1 MAGEMPR
8 QAGVVALVGH
18 PNVGKS
24 TLFEALTGHRVIAA
38 NYPGTT
44 VEIIRA
50 TGRRLAETF
59 IDSPGILS
67 FPSRT
72 EDEQATVRVLLDEDL
87 VGVLQVGDAKN
98 LRRTLLLTVQL
109 AEMGVPLTL
118 ALNMADEAHDR
129 GIPPDSE
136 GLSRMLGLPVVA
148 TTAVRGEGIQPLEDA
163 LRRPGLASIGV
174 RYPEPIE
181 AAIGELAGL
190 LPHASITERSLAL
203 LFLAGDAVVEE
214 WVRVRFDDR
223 RMGEAVRVRSAAAE
237 ALGTPLSSA
246 ILEARFEVVDSLVG
260 HTTRTRAGSHSNR
273 MHRVGRMT
281 THPLWGLPLLAI
293 VLYGMYWFVG
303 VFGAGTLVGWLEE
316 TLFGVYINPW
326 VVSAVGRIS
335 AWIWVQDLLVG
346 EYGLWTMGMTYALAL
361 ILPIVATFF
370 FAFGLLEDSGYLPRL
385 AVLTNR
391 IFKSMGLNGTAVV
404 PMVLGLGC
412 VTMATMTTRI
422 LSSKR
427 DRLLVILLLSLG
439 VPCSAQLGVVMGM
452 LGGVSMTAMTIW
464 AGVVIGVLVMVGW
477 LAARLVP
484 GDRSVFVA
492 ELPPMRR
499 PPLRPVV
506 LKTVARVEWYIREV
520 VPLFLIGSVLLFIL
534 DRVDALAW
542 LIGVAEPLV
551 VDWLKLPA
559 EAATAFMM
567 GFFRRDF
574 GATGLFLIA
583 GGGLLSPLQMVVSMT
598 TITLFVPCVASVLMI
613 AKERGA
619 KTAAAVT
626 VLVFPLAI
634 FIGGVLGRAL
644 EFFGW
649 GA

>member
-1 MAGEMPR
+1 MTGEMPR
-8 QAGVVALVGH
+8 QAGFVALVGH

-44 VEIIRA
+44 VEIVRA
-50 TGRRLAETF
+50 TGRRLGDTF

-72 EDEQATVRVLLDEDL
+72 EDEQATVRVLLDEEL

-129 GIPPDSE
+129 GLPPDSD
-136 GLSRMLGLPVVA
+136 GLSRLLGLPVVA
-148 TTAVRGEGIQPLEDA
+148 TTAVRGEGIEPLEAA
-163 LRRPGLASIGV
+163 LRRPELASIRV

-181 AAIGELAGL
+181 VAIRELAKL
-190 LPHASITERSLAL
+190 LPPASVRERSLAL
-203 LFLAGDAVVEE
+203 LFLAGDPVVEE
-214 WVRVRFDDR
+214 WVRARCDDR
-223 RMGEAVRVRSAAAE
+223 RMGEAVRIRSVAAE

-260 HTTRTRAGSHSNR
+260 HTTQASAGSR
-273 MHRVGRMT
+273 PIRKQRVSRMT

-303 VFGAGTLVGWLEE
+303 VFGAGTLVGWLEG
-316 TLFGVYINPW
+316 TLFGRYINPW
-326 VVSAVGRIS
+326 VISAVGRVS
-335 AWIWVQDLLVG
+335 AWDWLQDLLVG

-391 IFKSMGLNGTAVV
+391 IFRAMGLNGTAVV

-452 LGGVSMTAMTIW
+452 LGGISMTAMMIW
-464 AGVVIGVLVMVGW
+464 AGVVIGVLVVVGW

-484 GDRSVFVA
+484 GDRSVFVT

-520 VPLFLIGSVLLFIL
+520 VPLFLIGSILLFIL
-534 DRVDALAW
+534 DRVDLLAW

-583 GGGLLSPLQMVVSMT
+583 GDGLLSPLQMVVSMT

-619 KTAAAVT
+619 GTAAAVT
-626 VLVFPLAI
+626 ALVFPLAI
-634 FIGGVLGRAL
+634 FIGGLLGRVL
-644 EFFGW
+644 EFIGW
-649 GA
+649 SA

>member
-1 MAGEMPR
+1 MPR
-8 QAGVVALVGH
+8 QAGFVALVGH

-44 VEIIRA
+44 VEIVRA
-50 TGRRLAETF
+50 TGRRLGDTF

-72 EDEQATVRVLLDEDL
+72 EDEQATVRVLLDEEL

-129 GIPPDSE
+129 GLPPDSD
-136 GLSRMLGLPVVA
+136 GLSRLLGLPVVA
-148 TTAVRGEGIQPLEDA
+148 TTAVRGEGIEPLEAA
-163 LRRPGLASIGV
+163 LRRPELASIRV

-181 AAIGELAGL
+181 VAIRELAKL
-190 LPHASITERSLAL
+190 LPPASVRERSLAL
-203 LFLAGDAVVEE
+203 LFLAGDPVVEE
-214 WVRVRFDDR
+214 WVRARCDDR
-223 RMGEAVRVRSAAAE
+223 RMGEAVRIRSVAAE

-260 HTTRTRAGSHSNR
+260 HTTQASAGSR
-273 MHRVGRMT
+273 PIRKQRVSRMT

-303 VFGAGTLVGWLEE
+303 VFGAGTLVGWLEG
-316 TLFGVYINPW
+316 TLFGRYINPW
-326 VVSAVGRIS
+326 VISAVGRVS
-335 AWIWVQDLLVG
+335 AWDWLQDLLVG

-391 IFKSMGLNGTAVV
+391 IFRAMGLNGTAVV

-452 LGGVSMTAMTIW
+452 LGGISMTAMMIW
-464 AGVVIGVLVMVGW
+464 AGVVIGVLVVVGW

-484 GDRSVFVA
+484 GDRSVFVT

-520 VPLFLIGSVLLFIL
+520 VPLFLIGSILLFIL
-534 DRVDALAW
+534 DRVDLLAW

-583 GGGLLSPLQMVVSMT
+583 GDGLLSPLQMVVSMT

-619 KTAAAVT
+619 GTAAAVT
-626 VLVFPLAI
+626 ALVFPLAI
-634 FIGGVLGRAL
+634 FIGGLLGRVL
-644 EFFGW
+644 EFIGW
-649 GA
+649 SA